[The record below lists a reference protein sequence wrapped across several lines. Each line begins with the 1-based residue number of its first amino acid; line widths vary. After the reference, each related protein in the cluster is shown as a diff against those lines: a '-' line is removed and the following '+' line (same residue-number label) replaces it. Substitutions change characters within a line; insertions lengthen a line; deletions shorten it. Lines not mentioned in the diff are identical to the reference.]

1 MLAMP
6 AGHGPRDDASGEA
19 CGSSKEPERTPS
31 ALRGS
36 ATSLRPSPKDATWAF
51 FADGLEVNARWSAF
65 WVGRAG
71 PSPLE
76 PGAGLVQPE
85 RLAETAKAETRA
97 GTIQS
102 ALARGAFVERESS
115 CPGRAF
121 RESLNRY
128 LRDTADGYDPAA
140 LGPRNNLR
148 DALGCTGRFPAGKS
162 KTAQALQ

>member
-6 AGHGPRDDASGEA
+6 AGHGPREDASGEA
-19 CGSSKEPERTPS
+19 WGSSREPDLTPS
-31 ALRGS
+31 ALRAS
-36 ATSLRPSPKDATWAF
+36 ATSLSPSPKDATCAF
-51 FADGLEVNARWSAF
+51 LAEGFEANARCSAF
-65 WVGRAG
+65 CVGRAG

-85 RLAETAKAETRA
+85 RLAETAKAETSA

-121 RESLNRY
+121 RESLNLN